1 MKQIYLSIGLMFGAG
16 ALQAGQFCELDG
28 TEMFT
33 CTLKGGTQGVEVCN
47 AVWADGTKAAYGF
60 FKSNGAVEKEILQD
74 MATISA
80 SPWNGM
86 GNFMSESVTFD
97 GGGGYAYEVWW
108 GGERAADATEMG
120 GINVMKDGA
129 LIADLPCD
137 AGSVNSDLSS
147 LIELIEA
154 AQ

>member
-74 MATISA
+74 MA
-80 SPWNGM
+80 
-86 GNFMSESVTFD
+86 
-97 GGGGYAYEVWW
+97 
-108 GGERAADATEMG
+108 
-120 GINVMKDGA
+120 
-129 LIADLPCD
+129 
-137 AGSVNSDLSS
+137 
-147 LIELIEA
+147 
-154 AQ
+154 